1 MALELEIKMSKILL
15 SDKGVEPLG
24 TIGEGEGLG
33 PWSNIDKIDK
43 LNNPGIILADIISM
57 AIGVMTLGAGIWF
70 LFQIIIAGYNYL
82 SAGGD
87 RERFVAAGRKLTNS
101 MIGLAIVIAAYALIA
116 LLGTIFNVDFLDINK
131 GILNIVDLTK

>member
-1 MALELEIKMSKILL
+1 MKKILL
-15 SDKGVEPLG
+15 SAKYDLG

-33 PWSNIDKIDK
+33 PWTNPTE
-43 LNNPGIILADIISM
+43 PGIILADILSM

-70 LFQIIIAGYNYL
+70 LFQVIIAGYNYL

-101 MIGLAIVIAAYALIA
+101 MIGLAVVIAAYALMA
-116 LLGTIFNVDFLDINK
+116 LLGTIFDVKFLEINE
-131 GILNIVDLTK
+131 GIQNIVDLAK

>member
-57 AIGVMTLGAGIWF
+57 TIGVMTLGAGIWF
-70 LFQIIIAGYNYL
+70 LFQVIIAGYNYL

-116 LLGTIFNVDFLDINK
+116 LLGTIFNVQFLEIND
-131 GILNIVDLTK
+131 GIKNIVELVK

>member
-1 MALELEIKMSKILL
+1 MALIIPKIKMEKILISFKYEL
-15 SDKGVEPLG
+15 DKIER
-24 TIGEGEGLG
+24 IGEGEGLG
-33 PWSNIDKIDK
+33 PW
-43 LNNPGIILADIISM
+43 NNPTQPGVILADIISM
-57 AIGVMTLGAGIWF
+57 TIGVMTLGAGIWF
-70 LFQIIIAGYNYL
+70 LFQVIIAGYNYL

-116 LLGTIFNVDFLDINK
+116 LLGTIFNVDFLDINE

>member
-24 TIGEGEGLG
+24 TIGGGGLG
-33 PWSNIDKIDK
+33 PWSNIDK
-43 LNNPGIILADIISM
+43 LNNPGIVLADIISM
-57 AIGVMTLGAGIWF
+57 AIGLMTLGAGIWF
-70 LFQIIIAGYNYL
+70 LFQVIIAGYNYL

-116 LLGTIFNVDFLDINK
+116 LLGTIFNVQFLEIND
-131 GILNIVDLTK
+131 GIKNIVELVK

>member
-24 TIGEGEGLG
+24 TIGGGGLG

-87 RERFVAAGRKLTNS
+87 RERFVAAGRKITNS

-116 LLGTIFNVDFLDINK
+116 LLGTIFNVDFLDINE